1 MRRSILGLV
10 SDGSSGKPR
19 IAVYPGSFDPI
30 TLGHIDILERAAR
43 LFDEVIVGVG
53 EHPTKPGYFTADERC
68 ALIERST
75 EHLSNVSVACFEGL
89 VVEFCR
95 QRGAETIIRGLRATS
110 DFEGEFRMAMANR
123 DLSPNVET
131 VLLVPR
137 PDRMFISSS
146 LVREI
151 AGHGGNFERY
161 VTPAVAAAVKERLA
175 P

>member
-1 MRRSILGLV
+1 M
-10 SDGSSGKPR
+10 SDGSPRGPR

-43 LFDEVIVGVG
+43 LFDEVIVAIGR
-53 EHPTKPGYFTADERC
+53 HPTKEGYFPHDERC
-68 ALIERST
+68 ALVESSVD
-75 EHLSNVSVACFEGL
+75 HLDNVTVSWFGGL

-95 QRGAETIIRGLRATS
+95 EHGATIIIRGLRATS

-123 DLSPNVET
+123 DLASDIET

-151 AGHGGNFERY
+151 ASHGGKFERY
-161 VTPAVAAAVKERLA
+161 VTPAVAAALRKRLS
-175 P
+175 PGSPPPED